1 MEHSLFLLS
10 PSSPHTIIEE
20 CSMSSANMGRNQD
33 SGSSWE
39 ESQERSHRRSNNW
52 NKIWRNSRKSSNT
65 QDFKERKTEGVHV
78 WRQIRVR
85 GFFAGCK
92 NFPCLVF
99 RQQRVILVCQ
109 NRKVWIFVY
118 RELLLNCFNL
128 ESEKIRDWTKGTR
141 GIWR

>member
-20 CSMSSANMGRNQD
+20 CSWALQTWGKTKTVVPLGKKVRK
-33 SGSSWE
+33 GVTGEVTIEIRFE
-39 ESQERSHRRSNNW
+39 ETVESLQ
-52 NKIWRNSRKSSNT
+52 
-65 QDFKERKTEGVHV
+65 GVDV

-85 GFFAGCK
+85 GFLLVAK
-92 NFPCLVF
+92 NFPCLVC
-99 RQQRVILVCQ
+99 RQQRVFLVCQ

-118 RELLLNCFNL
+118 REWLLNCFNL
-128 ESEKIRDWTKGTR
+128 ESEEIRDWIKGTR